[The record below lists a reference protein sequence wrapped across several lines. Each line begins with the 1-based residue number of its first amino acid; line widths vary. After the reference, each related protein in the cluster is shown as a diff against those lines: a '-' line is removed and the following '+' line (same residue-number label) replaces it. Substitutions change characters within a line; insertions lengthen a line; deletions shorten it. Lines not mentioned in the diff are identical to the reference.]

1 MSTDT
6 KCKVTLKV
14 MTRARDTK
22 GKMQTNVN
30 IYIYKQKSYINKLV
44 KDNQRNVE
52 AISQGK
58 DDHEDMSAQSDE
70 CEPVNNLNLWCKCL
84 KNMDSVCVCIQ
95 ALDI

>member
-1 MSTDT
+1 
-6 KCKVTLKV
+6 
-14 MTRARDTK
+14 
-22 GKMQTNVN
+22 MQSDIKSDDKSKRYKRQNADECE
-30 IYIYKQKSYINKLV
+30 YMYKQKSYINKLV

-70 CEPVNNLNLWCKCL
+70 CDPVNNLNLWCKCI

-95 ALDI
+95 ALEI